1 MPDSIRRLPDAE
13 LEIMLILWEAGQPVP
28 RSYIDEHLRGKK
40 DWAVTTILKLISRLV
55 ERGFVTV
62 ERQGHGKMSFYSTSI
77 SDQEYL
83 EFESKTMLE
92 KLYGNSVKALVTSL
106 YNGKAI
112 DDKDINDLR
121 TFLDDYRKRENN
133 GSA

>member
-1 MPDSIRRLPDAE
+1 MIDSIKRLPDAE
-13 LEIMLILWEAGQPVP
+13 LEIMLILWEAGQPVQ
-28 RSYIDEHLRGKK
+28 RSYIDERLKGKK
-40 DWAVTTILKLISRLV
+40 DWAVTTILKLLSRLI

-62 ERQGHGKMSFYSTSI
+62 ERQGQGKMNIYDAAI
-77 SDQEYL
+77 SEQEYL

-92 KLYGNSVKALVTSL
+92 KLYGNSVQALVTSL

-121 TFLDDYRKRENN
+121 EFLDGYRKREQ
-133 GSA
+133 